1 MKIQSLKLE
10 GVCFAHEGQDP
21 ILQNAD
27 FEFPMGDIVWIKA
40 DEGTGKSSLLQ
51 ILSGLQT
58 PQSGKFLIN
67 EENVLDMSFEE
78 FLPIRLE
85 IGYSFDYGGLINN
98 KSVFDNLTLP
108 LLYHKLCTP
117 AEATARVQYL
127 LERFD
132 IKKFAK
138 ERPAHIP
145 GRVRKLTCLLRAL
158 VTKPQIL
165 LLDDPSVGI
174 GLDGSQVLADYIHE
188 LRYQGFLQHIVI
200 SSYDDS
206 FLNMFN
212 HKIVYLEGGQLF
224 LQVASAGKKAMNL

>member
-1 MKIQSLKLE
+1 MKIHSLKLE
-10 GVCFAHEGQDP
+10 GVSFAHEGQDP

-27 FEFPMGDIVWIKA
+27 FEFPMGEMVWVKA
-40 DEGTGKSSLLQ
+40 DEGVGKSSLLQ

-58 PQSGKFLIN
+58 PQNGKFIIN
-67 EENVLDMSFEE
+67 DENVAEMSFEE
-78 FLPIRLE
+78 FLPYRLE

-98 KSVFDNLTLP
+98 KNIFDNLTLP

-117 AEATARVQYL
+117 ADATARVHYL

-132 IKKFAK
+132 IKKFAS

-145 GRVRKLTCLLRAL
+145 GRVRKLACLLRAL

-174 GLDGSQVLADYIHE
+174 GQEGSRVLADYIHE
-188 LRYQGFLQHIVI
+188 LRDQGFVQHILV
-200 SSYDDS
+200 SSYDES
-206 FLNMFN
+206 FLNLFD
-212 HKIVYLEGGQLF
+212 HKVVYLEGGQLF
-224 LQVASAGKKAMNL
+224 LQVASVEKKVVNL